1 MCRGSPVLCLQTLI
15 DAGVEEKKI
24 TFLNVISCPEGI
36 ATLFEAYPSEW
47 LANSCECYAFANV
60 TDNVRCSSLAIADV
74 KIVTAG
80 LDCGLNSQ
88 KYILPGL
95 GDYGDRYYNTV
106 E

>member
-1 MCRGSPVLCLQTLI
+1 M
-15 DAGVEEKKI
+15 EEKKI

-36 ATLFEAYPSEW
+36 ATLSEAYPRECMTV
-47 LANSCECYAFANV
+47 LATEYRWWNLLTALLCFSCWY
-60 TDNVRCSSLAIADV
+60 ADV

-80 LDCGLNSQ
+80 LDCGMNSQ